1 MEWRLWPKKASK
13 RGSIALIGSAL
24 AFSLMTVCI
33 KQLNGRLPVAELV
46 FFRSVFSL
54 IITKLFMNNASISP
68 WGSNKILL
76 LIRGLLGTAALF
88 CVFTAIDSL
97 TLATATIIQY
107 TYPTFIALLAWLIL
121 GEKLRKRV
129 FFAILLGWIGIQIV
143 VRPFWLNDV
152 SEELP
157 FAAIGIA
164 LSGAI
169 LTALAYITVRKLS
182 EKEHP
187 LVIVFYFPLTSI
199 PITLPFLVKEWVLPT
214 SSEWV
219 WVIGIG
225 AFTQVGQILI
235 THGLRILPAA
245 YAGSINYT
253 QVLFASLWGLIVF
266 SEPLTLYIII
276 GAACVLGATLI
287 SLSDLPNF

>member
-1 MEWRLWPKKASK
+1 MEWKLWPKKASR